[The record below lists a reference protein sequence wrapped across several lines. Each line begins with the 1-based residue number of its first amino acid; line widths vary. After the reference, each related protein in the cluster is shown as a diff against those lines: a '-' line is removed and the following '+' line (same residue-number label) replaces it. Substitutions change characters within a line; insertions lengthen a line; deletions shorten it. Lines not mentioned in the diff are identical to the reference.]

1 MGIAYKS
8 RLDVTAD
15 LKAGRLRLLLPDVMG
30 EEVPLQ
36 LVCMHRSQVTPV
48 VICLRDYLR
57 AQYEQLCETQ
67 A

>member
-1 MGIAYKS
+1 LGIAYKS

-48 VICLRDYLR
+48 VIRLRDHLR
-57 AQYEQLCETQ
+57 AQYEQLCE
-67 A
+67 AGA